1 MESFQPGRLS
11 RATLTD
17 SAQSDLTG
25 VCVRN
30 SEGNQTASERILS
43 MESAHF
49 LDLQERKKRRLGFVA
64 EMRDFPESP
73 SDWAPPRAR
82 TRGRGEEGGG
92 CACGAARL
100 SSVGRRQ
107 KNQPIY
113 ISDTKCV
120 YWLGFDAP
128 SWWMVGDITLKNRW
142 ADAAYVCQGI
152 LAGRCCVEG

>member
-11 RATLTD
+11 RATLPD

-30 SEGNQTASERILS
+30 SEGNQTVSERILS
-43 MESAHF
+43 MDSAHF
-49 LDLQERKKRRLGFVA
+49 LDLRERKKKEENSVWVLSRKCETFRSLHLTELPLV
-64 EMRDFPESP
+64 R
-73 SDWAPPRAR
+73 AP
-82 TRGRGEEGGG
+82 EGGERREV
-92 CACGAARL
+92 GAH
-100 SSVGRRQ
+100 VERRQ
-107 KNQPIY
+107 KKRPIF

-128 SWWMVGDITLKNRW
+128 PWWMVGDITLKNRW
-142 ADAAYVCQGI
+142 ADAAYACQGI